1 MSYRYLDVTRDGHV
15 GTCTLSNPPHH
26 TLTAGGVGELFEV
39 LDDVQA
45 DASVRALVFTG
56 GGEDVF
62 IAHYE
67 VDELSA
73 IAEHNIEAV
82 TTADTAKASD
92 PKLSHMHQL
101 CLRLERMSAITIAA
115 MNGNT
120 AGGGFE
126 LSLACDFRLLA
137 DGRYRVGLP
146 ETSIGIIPGAGGT
159 QRYARLLGTARA
171 LDLILH
177 ARLLTP
183 AQALELGLVH
193 RIYPADRFREEAEA
207 FAADIAG
214 RAPIALAAAK
224 QAIQQGSRLPLDE
237 SLLLE
242 QRCFERT
249 MRSKDAAGAMRAYLM
264 GSGKNQH
271 KWKGE

>member
-1 MSYRYLDVTRDGHV
+1 MTHRYLDVARDGHV
-15 GTCTLSNPPHH
+15 VTCTLSNPPHH
-26 TLTAGGVGELFEV
+26 TLTAGGVLELLEV
-39 LDDVQA
+39 LNDVEA
-45 DASVRALVFTG
+45 DASVRALVFIG
-56 GGEDVF
+56 AGEGVF

-67 VDELSA
+67 VGELSDSA
-73 IAEHNIEAV
+73 QRNIEV
-82 TTADTAKASD
+82 GGTAGCSDASE
-92 PKLSHMHQL
+92 PALSEMHQL

-115 MNGNT
+115 MNGNA

-177 ARLLTP
+177 AKLLTP
-183 AQALELGLVH
+183 AQALEIGLVH
-193 RIYPADRFREEAEA
+193 RIYPAERFCDEVEA
-207 FAADIAG
+207 FAADIAS

-224 QAIQQGSRLPLDE
+224 QAIQQGSQLPLDE

-249 MRSKDAAGAMRAYLM
+249 MRSKDAAGAMRAYL
-264 GSGKNQH
+264 GGGKTQYE
-271 KWKGE
+271 WQGE

>member
-1 MSYRYLDVTRDGHV
+1 MSYRYLDVARDGHV
-15 GTCTLSNPPHH
+15 VTCTLSNPPHH
-26 TLTAGGVGELFEV
+26 TLTAGGVRETFQL
-39 LDDVQA
+39 LDDVEA
-45 DASVRALVFTG
+45 DTSVRALVFTG
-56 GGEDVF
+56 AGESVF

-67 VDELSA
+67 MGELSA
-73 IAEHNIEAV
+73 TAEQNIDAG
-82 TTADTAKASD
+82 TTADSWEASE
-92 PKLSHMHQL
+92 PELSQMHQL
-101 CLRLERMSAITIAA
+101 CLRLERMSAITITAI
-115 MNGNT
+115 NGST

-177 ARLLTP
+177 AKLLTP
-183 AQALELGLVH
+183 SEALELGLVH
-193 RIYPADRFREEAEA
+193 RLYPPDCFRQEAQA
-207 FAADIAG
+207 FAADIAS
-214 RAPIALAAAK
+214 RAPIAMAAAK

-237 SLLLE
+237 SLPLE

-249 MRSKDAAGAMRAYLM
+249 MRSKDAVGAMRAYLG
-264 GSGKNQH
+264 GSGKTQYE
-271 KWKGE
+271 WEGE

>member
-1 MSYRYLDVTRDGHV
+1 MNYHYLDVTRDGHV
-15 GTCTLSNPPHH
+15 VTCTLANPPNH
-26 TLTAGGVGELFEV
+26 TLTAGGVREIFQV
-39 LDDVQA
+39 LDDVEA
-45 DASVRALVFTG
+45 DTSVRALVFTG
-56 GGEDVF
+56 AGEGVF

-67 VDELSA
+67 VGELSDR
-73 IAEHNIEAV
+73 AEHNIAAGATGDSREA
-82 TTADTAKASD
+82 SE
-92 PKLSHMHQL
+92 PRLSEMHQL
-101 CLRLERMSAITIAA
+101 CLRLEGMSAITIAA

-183 AQALELGLVH
+183 AEALELGLVH
-193 RIYPADRFREEAEA
+193 RIYPADRFREEVEA
-207 FAADIAG
+207 FAADIAS
-214 RAPIALAAAK
+214 RAPIALA
-224 QAIQQGSRLPLDE
+224 
-237 SLLLE
+237 
-242 QRCFERT
+242 
-249 MRSKDAAGAMRAYLM
+249 KDAAGAMQAYLG
-264 GSGKNQH
+264 GSGKTPYEWQ
-271 KWKGE
+271 GE